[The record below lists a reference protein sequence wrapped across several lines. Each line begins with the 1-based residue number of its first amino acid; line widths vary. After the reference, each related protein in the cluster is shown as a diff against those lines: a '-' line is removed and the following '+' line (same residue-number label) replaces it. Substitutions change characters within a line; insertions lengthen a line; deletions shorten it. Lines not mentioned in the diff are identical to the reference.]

1 MKEPSADLET
11 HTASIAADSD
21 GEVSSADARPAIS
34 IVIPVHNQWSATQTC
49 LEALRKVTDG
59 VAFEIIV
66 VDDAS
71 TDATAGK
78 LRGFPEVRVVTLE
91 KNAGFLEAT
100 NAGAREVRGDW
111 ILLLNNDTEVAE
123 GALDLLIAAAGSA
136 EAIGAVGAKLVYP
149 DGSQQEAGGII
160 WDDGLG
166 WNFGRGDDPDLPPYL
181 YRREVD
187 YCSAA
192 ALLVRRSAWEEL
204 GGFDPRYRPAYYED
218 ADLCFALRDL
228 GYRVLLEPRA
238 VVVHYEG
245 VSHGTDLGQGVKAY
259 QRLNHGKFVAKWR
272 DALAGQLPH
281 DGTLAGLA
289 RERAPRGRV
298 LYVDHQL
305 PARLEDEG
313 SLRVFEYIGI
323 LRDLGFA
330 VTFLPHNRAFRA
342 DLAGELADLGVEV
355 YFDYDSRQ
363 IVERLA
369 PELTMAVLNRPDVSW
384 NYLTHLRHY
393 APDCRIVYDTHDL
406 HFVREQRRL
415 GATPHALA
423 EVQRYVDALREQ
435 ELSLARS
442 SDATNV
448 VSPVERDILLSM
460 EPRAN
465 VVHISLVHEPSA
477 SPVPDFSERSDV
489 LFLGGFRHTPNID
502 AAMWLA
508 EDILPRMLEKDPAIR
523 LHIVGQN
530 PPEDLVALESDHLV
544 IHGWVADIEPFL
556 FSAKAMVAPL
566 RYGAGVK
573 GKIATA
579 LSHGLPIVTTP
590 MGVEG
595 MGLVHGTDALI
606 GDSAEEMARLA
617 VLVGTDETLWR
628 HLSHCGQVAARE
640 RYGRDVA
647 RRGLIDMMEGID
659 VLDRDSL
666 VAAHV
671 TRGARS

>member
-1 MKEPSADLET
+1 MTEPEVRLDSTAPLVEESAET
-11 HTASIAADSD
+11 PPN
-21 GEVSSADARPAIS
+21 RPAIS
-34 IVIPVHNQWSATQTC
+34 IVIPVHNQWSATQLC
-49 LEALRKVTDG
+49 LESLRKLTDA
-59 VAFEIIV
+59 VPFEVIV

-71 TDATAGK
+71 TDVTASK
-78 LRGFPEVRVVTLE
+78 LKAFADVRVVSLE
-91 KNAGFLEAT
+91 KNVGFLEAT
-100 NAGAREVRGDW
+100 NAGAREVKGDW
-111 ILLLNNDTEVAE
+111 ILLLNNDTEVTE

-136 EAIGAVGAKLVYP
+136 EAVGAVGAKLVYP

-160 WDDGLG
+160 WRDGLG
-166 WNFGRGDDPDLPPYL
+166 WNFGRGDDPDLPAYL

-228 GYRVLLEPRA
+228 GYRVILEPRA

-245 VSHGTDLGQGVKAY
+245 VSHGTNLGEGIKAY
-259 QRLNHGKFVAKWR
+259 QKLNHEKFVAKWR
-272 DALAGQLPH
+272 DALDEQLPH
-281 DGTLAGLA
+281 DAQFAGLA
-289 RERAPRGRV
+289 RERSPRGRV

-342 DLAGELADLGVEV
+342 DLAGELADLGVEM

-363 IVERLA
+363 IVEMLA

-393 APDCRIVYDTHDL
+393 APDCRVVYDTHDL

-415 GATPHALA
+415 ASSA
-423 EVQRYVDALREQ
+423 ESVEDVLPYIDALREQ
-435 ELSLARS
+435 ELSLTRAA
-442 SDATNV
+442 DATNV
-448 VSPVERDILLSM
+448 VSPVERDILRAM
-460 EPRAN
+460 EPLAN

-477 SPVPDFSERSDV
+477 SPVPGFTERSDV
-489 LFLGGFRHTPNID
+489 LFLGGFRHTPNVD

-508 EDILPRMLEKDPAIR
+508 EEILPRMLEKDPSVR
-523 LHIVGQN
+523 VHVVGQN
-530 PPEDLVALESDHLV
+530 PPEDLLEMESDNLV

-556 FSAKAMVAPL
+556 FTAKVMIAPL

-579 LSHGLPIVTTP
+579 LSHGLPIVTTS

-595 MGLVHGTDALI
+595 MGLVHGTDAMI
-606 GDSAEEMARLA
+606 GDSSDELARLA
-617 VLVGTDETLWR
+617 LLVGGDEALWR
-628 HLSHCGQVAARE
+628 HLSHYGQVAARD

-647 RRGLIDMMEGID
+647 RTGLVDMMESID

-666 VAAHV
+666 VMARQA
-671 TRGARS
+671 RGVK